1 MPLDAGLTQARCCQ
15 KPLALRHATPGG
27 ESPVTVCLEWGLPS
41 ARMCPMQESELVE
54 RAKRGDV
61 ECFNQLVEACQRQ
74 VYNLCLRMLSRP
86 HDAEDVTQV
95 AFISAFNGL
104 CKFRGGSF
112 RAWLFRIA
120 ANACRD
126 ELRLRLRRPAAS
138 LDAIPLDLEVDRRAL
153 SPEDYAASQELG
165 RAIGTAL
172 AALPADQRLAVIL
185 RDVMGLEYAEIA
197 QATASSLGTV
207 KSRISRGRERL
218 RDLLREHAELSP

>member
-1 MPLDAGLTQARCCQ
+1 M
-15 KPLALRHATPGG
+15 
-27 ESPVTVCLEWGLPS
+27 TVCLEARLPS
-41 ARMCPMQESELVE
+41 ARMCAMQEDELVQ
-54 RAKRGDV
+54 RAKQGDLD
-61 ECFNQLVEACQRQ
+61 CFNQLVEAYQRR
-74 VYNLCLRMLSRP
+74 VYNLCLRMLNNP
-86 HDAEDVTQV
+86 HDAEDTTQA
-95 AFISAFNGL
+95 AFISAFRGL
-104 CKFRGGSF
+104 GKFRGGSF

-138 LDAIPLDLEVDRRAL
+138 LDAIPLDLEVDRHAP

-165 RAIGTAL
+165 RAIGAAL

-185 RDVMGLEYAEIA
+185 RDMMGLEYAEIA

-218 RDLLREHAELSP
+218 RDLLRGYMELSP